1 MSQKN
6 YLLILRGGVYFSFLV
21 LYLVF
26 NNLLF
31 PYITSKQISFNI
43 IIEILF
49 VFWLAFIIKYPNWRP
64 ARSWITYGLAAFFA
78 TLLLS
83 SFTGV
88 DFNLSF
94 WGDIERMLG
103 VFHLLHFLA
112 FYLVIITVMREW
124 KDWRNLLM
132 VSVAAAAI
140 ESLFVFFQNSYGT
153 FGNTSYISGYMIF
166 NIYFALILFF
176 RQKNWGLR
184 SFYAVAIIMMLSAM
198 KIASTR
204 GAYVGLALSI
214 LLLFFLLA
222 VFNKNKKLKF
232 GSMAAAVVFVLFIVS
247 IYTSAQSD
255 WVKNNGVF
263 TRIAQI
269 NFGASTFQT
278 RLISWKTALTDFPR
292 HPILGTGY
300 GNFAITFDKYFDPKF
315 YDYTRGETYFDH
327 AHNNVV
333 DIAST
338 TGLVGL
344 AAYLSIFVAVFY
356 YLIRG
361 YRQNKFGLVE
371 FIFLT
376 CVIVAY
382 FIQNIVLFDSLV
394 TYFSLMIMLGFIYW
408 LVSEENKKES
418 DEPFTNREF
427 YVLVF
432 AGAAMLFVLFQY
444 NYQVYKMLNGTIE
457 GQVQAARYNDLPAA
471 VSAYK
476 KALSIDTPLDRDSR
490 ASLGQLILGQANA
503 LYSMDKN
510 KANEILDYT
519 IGEQKKNVALGPGDS
534 FMQMTLAQVLNLAA
548 SVNGANP
555 EKFSYYSGQAEEAI
569 NKSIAASPGR
579 VPIYFIKAQIFLTRG
594 ETDKAIEILKYAISL
609 NSVYPDGYCQ
619 LARVYFYFQKNDLAY
634 ENMNGCVDYGGLTN
648 INSSQQFQD
657 LVSHYTAAKDW
668 SRLIVVYQYLSSQ
681 QPNEAK
687 IYAALANAYLQNG
700 QKDEAIKAAE
710 QAAQIDPKFKQ
721 SAEEFIRKINN
732 SSGLK

>member
-1 MSQKN
+1 MTQKN
-6 YLLILRGGVYFSFLV
+6 YLYILQGGIYLSFLT

-31 PYITSKQISFNI
+31 PYITSKQIPFNMLV
-43 IIEILF
+43 EILF

-78 TLLLS
+78 ALLLS

-103 VFHLLHFLA
+103 VFHLLHFLI
-112 FYLVIITVMREW
+112 FYLIIITVMREW

-132 VSVAAAAI
+132 VSVAVAAI
-140 ESLFVFFQNSYGT
+140 ESLFVFTKNNYGT
-153 FGNTSYISGYMIF
+153 FGNTSYVSGYMIF
-166 NIYFALILFF
+166 NVYFALLLFF

-184 SFYAVAIIMMLSAM
+184 SFYVVAIIMMLSAM

-232 GSMAAAVVFVLFIVS
+232 GSIAAAIVFVLFIVS
-247 IYTSAQSD
+247 IYANAQSD

-263 TRIAQI
+263 TRIVQT

-278 RLISWKTALTDFPR
+278 RLISWKAALTDFPH

-344 AAYLSIFVAVFY
+344 AAYLSIFAAALY

-361 YRQNKFGLVE
+361 FRQGRIGLVE

-376 CVIVAY
+376 CLIVAY

-394 TYFSLMIMLGFIYW
+394 TYFSLMIMLGFIFW
-408 LVSEENKKES
+408 LAAEEKKTAA
-418 DEPFTNREF
+418 DEPFANREL
-427 YVLVF
+427 YVLIL

-444 NYQVYKMLNGTIE
+444 NYKVYKMLNGTIE
-457 GQVQAARYNDLPAA
+457 GQIQVARANDLPAA
-471 VSAYK
+471 VVAYK
-476 KALSIDTPLDRDSR
+476 KALSLNTPLDRDSR
-490 ASLGQLILGQANA
+490 ASLGQLVLGQGSA

-510 KANEILDYT
+510 QANEILDYT
-519 IGEQKKNVALGPGDS
+519 IGELKKNVALGPGDS

-548 SVNGANP
+548 SINASNQ
-555 EKFSYYSGQAEEAI
+555 EKFSFYSGQAEEAI
-569 NKSIAASPGR
+569 DKSIAASPGR
-579 VPIYFIKAQIFLTRG
+579 VPIYFIKAQILLIRG
-594 ETDKAIEILKYAISL
+594 EKDRAIEILKYAISL
-609 NSVYPDGYCQ
+609 NPKYPDGYCQ
-619 LARVYFYFQKNDLAY
+619 LGRVYFYYQENDLAY
-634 ENMNGCVDYGGLTN
+634 ENMDGCVDYGGLAN
-648 INSSQQFQD
+648 LNSPQQLDD
-657 LVSHYTAAKDW
+657 LVNHYTADKDW
-668 SRLIVVYQYLSSQ
+668 KRIIMIYQHLLSQ
-681 QPNEAK
+681 QPNEAR
-687 IYAALANAYLQNG
+687 IYAALANAYLQDG
-700 QKDEAIKAAE
+700 QKDEAIAAAEKAAE
-710 QAAQIDPKFKQ
+710 LDPKFRQ
-721 SAEEFIRKINN
+721 AADEFIRKINDN
-732 SSGLK
+732 SSAK